1 MTRMIV
7 RKLDTRGAVTLTYE
21 GTLAER
27 WAAGVRINARW
38 ERAPLPLGYATFE
51 PGDHFVEWYFTDR
64 WYNIFAISSASGT
77 FKGWYCNITEPAQIT
92 GQVISCRDLLLD
104 LWVWPDGRWLVL
116 DEDEFAADTTLDP
129 ATRARARA
137 ALEELQGLVRRRE
150 PPFDCLPAS

>member
-1 MTRMIV
+1 MIV
-7 RKLDTRGAVTLTYE
+7 RKLDTRGAVALTYE

-27 WAAGVRINARW
+27 WADGVRINARW
-38 ERAPLPLGYATFE
+38 ERAPLPLSYTTFE

-64 WYNIFAISSASGT
+64 WYNIFAISSTSGT

-92 GQVISCRDLLLD
+92 GRVISCRDLLLD

-129 ATRARARA
+129 ATRARACA
-137 ALEELQGLVRRRE
+137 ALAELQELVRRRE
-150 PPFDCLPAS
+150 PPFERLPAT